1 MSAVKPVLLYI
12 DQYGQPVWART
23 VRELRER
30 AGGGRVSKMYRD
42 KLDGRTVH
50 AGYVV
55 GAGFPPI
62 DRSKS
67 LLRSPK
73 WKAVQNNC
81 RTYIVPRLLER
92 RRCGDAE
99 ALRHRHEPSWH

>member
-12 DQYGQPVWART
+12 DQYAVWART

-50 AGYVV
+50 ASYVV
-55 GAGFPPI
+55 GKRWFSAYLPVEKPAAI
-62 DRSKS
+62 TKSKGG
-67 LLRSPK
+67 
-73 WKAVQNNC
+73 A
-81 RTYIVPRLLER
+81 
-92 RRCGDAE
+92 A
-99 ALRHRHEPSWH
+99 